1 MPTRILLRLFLL
13 AGLAAPFCAFAL
25 GVGSLQ
31 VRSALNQNFNA
42 DIPLIV
48 NNPAELI
55 GLAVRIPRQ
64 QEFDQV
70 GVERLELM
78 SNLRFAVQT
87 SPGGPNFIKV
97 TSVQPIRE
105 PNFDLLLEVVW
116 PRGRLLRTFPVQ
128 LDPELYTHR
137 QEPPPPL
144 RPIEAPLVEA
154 PPVASAP
161 AASGL
166 PPAPPVSFEGASFYG
181 PVRPGENLTRIANQ
195 VRPAGTISVPDMM
208 AILVAGNPEAFI
220 NGNPNLLRVGAVLK
234 VPTPNALGVQG
245 APVPEPA
252 MQQAAAAPA
261 PVDSTLSPPVPPA
274 LPESPASQPPKIATP
289 PESFTPPVSQPPEIA
304 TPPVPESPGITPP
317 APHEETLKPVAPSI
331 QETSP
336 TLAESA
342 PSAPLTPIAP
352 QEIIPQ
358 TVMPQAEAPPVPDDV
373 KPSPPPVVQEAAKPI
388 VEESPPAPVPAP
400 KASPPPQETGMEWL
414 SNPVV
419 WIAIT
424 LIILAVASVLLVPL
438 LRRPARPKKAAA
450 EPEGEFAPESSGEEA
465 SEVAAGTQAQ
475 IRKPRPQKQPS
486 SILAKENALVAPASS
501 IESAPKPGVVPP
513 PKPIDELLKDI
524 DFGLGDEKSRAISPD
539 RKQDAMPARARD
551 LEGRRLPDTEP
562 PTASV
567 TRTPDLPPASS
578 MSPDEPGAQ
587 TPVPQ
592 PPAAKPAAPIQSSV
606 PKPIAE
612 QPPLEPL
619 SELPSGLKLDSLDF
633 DLGDLGLSTTREQ
646 PAELPPLELK
656 PVEPPRTADRQ
667 PLFDLPEIE
676 PPTYPGP
683 AREPSNLKT
692 SDLKFE
698 FTDVNQEYEKLD
710 ANENLA
716 KLDEEL
722 LNFGDADLGKMELS
736 PLSTTA
742 ETGTDY
748 VETKLDLASAYLDM
762 GDQMGARGLLED
774 VLREGDASQKKRAE
788 DMLKKV
794 G

>member
-144 RPIEAPLVEA
+144 QPIEVPLVEA
-154 PPVASAP
+154 PPIAPAP

-252 MQQAAAAPA
+252 MQAVAAPA
-261 PVDSTLSPPVPPA
+261 PADSTLGPPTPPA
-274 LPESPASQPPKIATP
+274 LPESLASQPPEITTP
-289 PESFTPPVSQPPEIA
+289 PESFTPPVSQTPEIA
-304 TPPVPESPGITPP
+304 TPPVSESPGITSP
-317 APHEETLKPVAPSI
+317 APHEEMLKPVTPSSV
-331 QETSP
+331 QGTSP
-336 TLAESA
+336 TFAESA

-358 TVMPQAEAPPVPDDV
+358 TVMPQAEAPSGPDVV

-388 VEESPPAPVPAP
+388 VEPKPLSAPASAP

-450 EPEGEFAPESSGEEA
+450 EPKEEFAPESSGEEA
-465 SEVAAGTQAQ
+465 SEVVAGTQAQ
-475 IRKPRPQKQPS
+475 IRKPRPQKQPF
-486 SILAKENALVAPASS
+486 SIPAKENATAAPASS
-501 IESAPKPGVVPP
+501 VESAPKPGVVPP

-524 DFGLGDEKSRAISPD
+524 DFGLGDEKSRAMPPD
-539 RKQDAMPARARD
+539 QKKDVMPARD

-567 TRTPDLPPASS
+567 TRTPDLPLASAI
-578 MSPDEPGAQ
+578 SPDEPGAQ

-592 PPAAKPAAPIQSSV
+592 PPASKPAAPIQSSV

-612 QPPLEPL
+612 QSPLEPL

-633 DLGDLGLSTTREQ
+633 DLGDLGLSTSREQ

-656 PVEPPRTADRQ
+656 PVEPSRTAADRK

-676 PPTYPGP
+676 PPTHPGL
-683 AREPSNLKT
+683 AREPSNPKG

-710 ANENLA
+710 ANEDLA